1 MKKLIEAFKRWWK
14 KHVCDDAPEGYDID
28 ADVVRGCNCAPCRI
42 DGYTPHAGK
51 MPPPPPPGPPA
62 RTFNAW
68 GSEIDHVWLDELA
81 DVPPV
86 KMPLASDVQQDP
98 VTKAWHGRVDNKPTY
113 VGHMHLE
120 QVPDGS
126 LGEYLAAI
134 EQHPRN
140 VPLEDLPPMRN
151 ANRKFAFCF
160 MLTYK
165 NGDRLITDDT
175 AKVQAWNVARCDV
188 LFLNAGFETQL
199 AVGYRYRWCADCRW
213 QYAMGKPA
221 DHDMQCIANELLYL

>member
-1 MKKLIEAFKRWWK
+1 MKKLIEVLKRWWK

-51 MPPPPPPGPPA
+51 MPPPPPPVA
-62 RTFNAW
+62 LRN
-68 GSEIDHVWLDELA
+68 IDHAWLDELA
-81 DVPPV
+81 GTPPV
-86 KMPLASDVQQDP
+86 KMPVASDVQQDP
-98 VTKAWHGRVDNKPTY
+98 VTKAWHGSVDNKPTY
-113 VGHMHLE
+113 VGHMHVE
-120 QVPDGS
+120 QVPEGK
-126 LGEYLAAI
+126 LGEYLEA
-134 EQHPRN
+134 
-140 VPLEDLPPMRN
+140 LPPLRN
-151 ANRKFAFCF
+151 AHRRFAFCF